1 MIICSCLPYD
11 EIPQATKDYA
21 DFICNVKSLGDVGS
35 LYGVESR
42 RIELHE
48 EMVKAYGLRY
58 EYTRT
63 AVAVIELTIIDAMR
77 AERVAQLID
86 AQLRYVKNTNPNAR
100 EVAK

>member
-1 MIICSCLPYD
+1 MSVCNCLPYD
-11 EIPQATKDYA
+11 EVPQATKDYA

-35 LYGVESR
+35 LYGVENR

-58 EYTRT
+58 EWTRT
-63 AVAVIELTIIDAMR
+63 AVAEIELTITDVMR

-86 AQLRYVKNTNPNAR
+86 AQLRYVKGTMPEAR
-100 EVAK
+100 V